1 MREKI
6 VQEKNFYYIKLY
18 NIYIYTE
25 YICINNQDELKFVF
39 STLILVYHTNIYLN
53 QFDSYTCIIV

>member
-39 STLILVYHTNIYLN
+39 LLTGIPYKYIFKSI
-53 QFDSYTCIIV
+53 